1 MPSPPLNPADIARE
15 AFRQLATRRIAPTPD
30 AYRTIYDAIAGERSK
45 SPAEDVLQQFAD
57 MVQASG
63 PSTQLAEFGQ
73 RLAAQYASA
82 DWAGYAASLGELADA
97 CLKPQPISPQTQ
109 LQTPLQT
116 HLPTPL
122 QTQPPDQQKDHQQ
135 AATPIA
141 VTAPSFAAPTV
152 AAASTGVTTARNAFG
167 EEHQVRILR
176 DMLTRTLL
184 LAVVGLL
191 VKAPDLAADTELLGR
206 AVKEANSDES
216 LDEISMQ
223 LKQLC
228 FRIEMR
234 AADLAEEH
242 ELLVRLFKLLMQ
254 NVGEMVEDD
263 RWLRAQLDAVNE
275 LIDGPIDHHAL
286 QDATRSLKEVIFKQ
300 STLKHNLAEAKVT
313 VKNMM
318 ITFIDRLGALAAT
331 TGDYH
336 EKIDSYARK
345 ISAAGDKTTLNNILD
360 DVMRDT
366 RDTQSQA
373 LRSRDEMIAARR
385 DVQGAEE
392 RIHELEIKLEKIGEL
407 VREDVLTGSLNRRG
421 MEDVFEREL
430 ARADRRHSPLCIAM
444 LDLDDFKRLNDTYG
458 HIAGDEA
465 LVYLVR
471 VIKDTLRT
479 MDMIARFGGEEF
491 LLILPDT
498 ALEDALQTVKRVQR
512 ELTKRIF
519 MYNNERLLITFSAG
533 VVLRSENEDQLS
545 MIKRADAALYK
556 AKRAGKNRVVSA

>member
-1 MPSPPLNPADIARE
+1 MPPTPPNPADIARE
-15 AFRQLATRRIAPTPD
+15 AFRQLATRKIAPTPE
-30 AYRTIYDAIAGERSK
+30 AYREIYDEVAGERSV
-45 SPAEDVLQQFAD
+45 SGAEQMLQQFAEGL
-57 MVQASG
+57 QSNAAS
-63 PSTQLAEFGQ
+63 TLLTEFGQ
-73 RLAAQYASA
+73 RFITHAAAA
-82 DWAGYAASLGELADA
+82 DWAGYATTLSELADT
-97 CLKPQPISPQTQ
+97 CLAPAPSNMAAIAIASPVS
-109 LQTPLQT
+109 TPAPANGAT
-116 HLPTPL
+116 AANPANARNTFAE
-122 QTQPPDQQKDHQQ
+122 DQQ
-135 AATPIA
+135 A
-141 VTAPSFAAPTV
+141 
-152 AAASTGVTTARNAFG
+152 
-167 EEHQVRILR
+167 RILR

-191 VKAPDLAADTELLGR
+191 GKAPDLASDSERLGR
-206 AVKEANSDES
+206 AVKDAVSDAS
-216 LDEISMQ
+216 LDEINLQ

-234 AADLAEEH
+234 AADIAEEH
-242 ELLVRLFKLLMQ
+242 ELLVRLFKLLME
-254 NVGEMVEDD
+254 NISELVEDD
-263 RWLRAQLDAVNE
+263 RWLRAQIDAVHE
-275 LIDGPIDHHAL
+275 LVDGPIDHHVL

-300 STLKHNLAEAKVT
+300 GTLKHSLAEAKVT

-318 ITFIDRLGALAAT
+318 ITFIDRLGTIAAT
-331 TGDYH
+331 TGNYH
-336 EKIDSYARK
+336 EKIDGYARK
-345 ISAAGDKTTLNNILD
+345 ISEATDKSTLNAILD

-366 RDTQSQA
+366 RSTQSQA

-392 RIHELEIKLEKIGEL
+392 RIQELEIKLEKIGEL
-407 VREDVLTGSLNRRG
+407 VREDQLTGSLNRRG

-430 ARADRRHSPLCIAM
+430 ARADRRSSPLCIAM

-458 HIAGDEA
+458 HVAGDQA

-498 ALEDALQTVKRVQR
+498 TVADALQTVTRVQR

-533 VVLRSENEDQLS
+533 VALRQNNEDQLS
-545 MIKRADAALYK
+545 MIKRADEALFK

>member
-1 MPSPPLNPADIARE
+1 MPSTPLNPADIARE
-15 AFRQLATRRIAPTPD
+15 AFRQLATRKIAPTPD
-30 AYRTIYDAIAGERSK
+30 AYRTIYDGIAGERSK
-45 SPAEDVLQQFAD
+45 SAAEDVLQQFAD
-57 MVQASG
+57 LLQLPGS
-63 PSTQLAEFGQ
+63 STQLVEFGS
-73 RLAAQYASA
+73 RLAAQCASA
-82 DWAGYAASLGELADA
+82 NWAGYAESLGELADT
-97 CLKPQPISPQTQ
+97 CLKLQPTQTQ
-109 LQTPLQT
+109 MQS
-116 HLPTPL
+116 PT
-122 QTQPPDQQKDHQQ
+122 QQQGV
-135 AATPIA
+135 TPIA
-141 VTAPSFAAPTV
+141 VVTPPISTITPSPALTKVPTV
-152 AAASTGVTTARNAFG
+152 RTAFG
-167 EEHQVRILR
+167 EENQVRILR

-191 VKAPDLAADTELLGR
+191 GKAPDLAADTELLGR
-206 AVKEANSDES
+206 AVKEAKSDDS

-234 AADLAEEH
+234 AADLAEEQ
-242 ELLVRLFKLLMQ
+242 ELLVRLFKLLIQ

-263 RWLRAQLDAVNE
+263 RWMRAQLGAVND
-275 LIDGPIDHHAL
+275 LIDGPLDHHAL

-336 EKIDSYARK
+336 EKIDGYKRK
-345 ISAAGDKTTLNNILD
+345 ISAAGDKSALNAILD
-360 DVMRDT
+360 DVMLDT

-392 RIHELEIKLEKIGEL
+392 RIKELETKLEKIGEL

-421 MEDVFEREL
+421 MDDVFEREL
-430 ARADRRHSPLCIAM
+430 ARADRRGSPLCIAM

-458 HIAGDEA
+458 HVAGDEA

-498 ALEDALQTVKRVQR
+498 TITDALQTVTRVQR
-512 ELTKRIF
+512 ELTKSIF
-519 MYNNERLLITFSAG
+519 MYNNERVLITFSAG
-533 VVLRSENEDQLS
+533 VVLRSENEDQQS